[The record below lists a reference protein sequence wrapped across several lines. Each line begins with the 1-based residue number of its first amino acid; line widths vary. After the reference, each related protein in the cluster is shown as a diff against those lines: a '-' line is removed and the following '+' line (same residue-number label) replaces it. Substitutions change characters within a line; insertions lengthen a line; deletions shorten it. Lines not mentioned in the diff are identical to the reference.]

1 MITKKIALFG
11 TNGKIIKRVAEQ
23 ALKRGHSVTAVVSY
37 PDEIKLKHPKF
48 KAIAGNLMDKDDVS
62 KFSKGHDVV
71 ICLHEPLLTRPKGH
85 VRANRSIIEGAKK
98 AGIQRIVSLGHPV
111 SLKIG
116 SSTGFFDLCDL
127 WEPVAEAENETL
139 KLFKNERGLHWGYL
153 HSVDLSPAHKTGKY
167 SITDEVLLS
176 NPEGKSK
183 LAITKLT
190 VALLNEAEKTE
201 YVWEESETPM

>member
-98 AGIQRIVSLGHPV
+98 AGIQRIVSLGHLV

-139 KLFKNERGLHWGYL
+139 KH
-153 HSVDLSPAHKTGKY
+153 
-167 SITDEVLLS
+167 
-176 NPEGKSK
+176 
-183 LAITKLT
+183 
-190 VALLNEAEKTE
+190 
-201 YVWEESETPM
+201 